1 VCGEEDGGDVV
12 GEGQSDVGWWRCG
25 GEGTGEGEGEG
36 GGEVVERVEVMRFAE
51 HCEESGVV
59 HTMGRLWHIL

>member
-1 VCGEEDGGDVV
+1 M
-12 GEGQSDVGWWRCG
+12 WR
-25 GEGTGEGEGEG
+25 
-36 GGEVVERVEVMRFAE
+36 GEVVERVEVMRFAE